1 MDWGPW
7 LRRWS
12 EEWVSVAEERE
23 LDPEVARER
32 WLGFPPATEEAVA
45 AVEARLERR
54 LPPSYRDFLLTT
66 DGWRHAGQ
74 FVWRLRDTSD
84 VDWLSVLEPFWEES
98 WEGFDEDLS
107 PEGESYFS
115 RGLLIS
121 RDADAGI
128 LFLDPGDVDENGEW
142 AAYSLFS
149 WRAEPPTRFPSFTAL
164 MEDLY
169 AEFHQMRKPAG
180 ETRDLWDAEVER
192 ARLLALAGEVDEAES
207 ILRKADEFGRVRA
220 TVLLV
225 QLLLLQDRHYEAGTL
240 VGRLLYP
247 SFAPDDFYT
256 DPLFTEEL
264 LPWLLFRE
272 TLPGRNSIL
281 RTALYGEQLELRRAL
296 AIAEKAGPP
305 TFGNPEFDALVRQ
318 ALAGDPD
325 AVWPSVQAALAQWRP
340 RTADHIAPIALL
352 TDPVV
357 ASTLTAERG
366 RALLSQPRSLT
377 D

>member
-1 MDWGPW
+1 MEWRPW

-12 EEWVSVAEERE
+12 EEWLSVAGESE
-23 LDPEVARER
+23 LDPEVVRER

-84 VDWLSVLEPFWEES
+84 VDWLCVLEPFWEES
-98 WEGFDEDLS
+98 WEDEKMLAH
-107 PEGESYFS
+107 GV
-115 RGLLIS
+115 LIS

-128 LFLDPGDVDENGEW
+128 LFLDPDDVDENGEW

-149 WRAEPPTRFPSFTAL
+149 WHAEPPTRFPSFTAL

-180 ETRDLWDAEVER
+180 ETRDQWDAEVER
-192 ARLLALAGEVDEAES
+192 ARLLALAGEVDEAEAV
-207 ILRKADEFGRVRA
+207 LVKADEFGRIRA
-220 TVLLV
+220 TVLLA
-225 QLLLLQDRHYEAGTL
+225 QLLLLLDRHYEAGTL
-240 VGRLLYP
+240 VGRLLHP
-247 SFAPDDFYT
+247 SFAPDGFYT

-264 LPWLLFRE
+264 LPWLFFQE

-281 RTALYGEQLELRRAL
+281 RTALYGEQQELRRAIAL
-296 AIAEKAGPP
+296 AEGAGPR

-325 AVWPSVQAALAQWRP
+325 AVWPSVQAALTRWRP

-352 TDPVV
+352 TDPVL
-357 ASTLTAERG
+357 ASTLTADRG